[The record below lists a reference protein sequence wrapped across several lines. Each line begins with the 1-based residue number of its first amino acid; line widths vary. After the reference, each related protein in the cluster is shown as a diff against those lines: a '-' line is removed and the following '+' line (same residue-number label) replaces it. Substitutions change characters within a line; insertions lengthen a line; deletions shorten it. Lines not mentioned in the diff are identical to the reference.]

1 MRIAKTFNDY
11 RDLKLALETFNVFSL
26 EQKNA
31 ATELALKYSNSSS
44 NNRYSSNRNSSSAG
58 GSSSPRRVIVVE
70 SPFPRTYK
78 RSTLGIPLTE
88 LMLKHRWVG

>member
-31 ATELALKYSNSSS
+31 ATELALRYSNSSS
-44 NNRYSSNRNSSSAG
+44 NRYSSNRNSSSGG

-78 RSTLGIPLTE
+78 RSTLGIPLTD

>member
-31 ATELALKYSNSSS
+31 ATELALRYSNSSS
-44 NNRYSSNRNSSSAG
+44 NRNSSNRNSSSG

>member
-1 MRIAKTFNDY
+1 MRIAKTFHDY

-31 ATELALKYSNSSS
+31 ATELALRYNSS
-44 NNRYSSNRNSSSAG
+44 NRYSSSNRNSSGGGS

-88 LMLKHRWVG
+88 LQLKHRWVD